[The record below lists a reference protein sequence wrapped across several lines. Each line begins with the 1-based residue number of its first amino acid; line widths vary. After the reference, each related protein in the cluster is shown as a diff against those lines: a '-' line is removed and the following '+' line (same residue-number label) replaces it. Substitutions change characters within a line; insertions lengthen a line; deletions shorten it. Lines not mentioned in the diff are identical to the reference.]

1 MKFPRRAFLYLAAG
15 AGALPIL
22 SRNARAQIYPSRP
35 ITLIVPFA
43 AGGPTDT
50 IARIVTEG
58 MRASLGQPI
67 IIENVGG
74 ADGSIAVGRAVR
86 AAPDGYTISIGN
98 VATHVLNGAAY
109 SLSYDLLKDFEGIA
123 LLTGAPAFIDAK
135 ISLPAKDLK
144 ELIAWLKANPEKA
157 SAGVFATWSRL
168 FGAYF
173 QSSTGTHIQFVPYRG
188 AAPAM
193 QDLIAGQIDLMF
205 DQAGNTLAQLRN
217 GKIKAFAV
225 AAKRR
230 LALAPDIPTM
240 DEAGVPGFYLSVWHG
255 MWAPRGTPKDII
267 AKLNFAIVTALANP
281 TLQRKLMDLGQEI
294 PPRDQQTRRRSAHI
308 RKRRPRSGGRSSRRL
323 TSRESDPNSFCEF
336 QTQAR
341 ESPERPGVGLAA
353 ARDLPR
359 LMTAPGRCC

>member
-1 MKFPRRAFLYLAAG
+1 MKLPRRRFLHLAAG
-15 AGALPIL
+15 AAALPAL
-22 SRNARAQIYPSRP
+22 SSFARAQAYPSRP

-74 ADGSIAVGRAVR
+74 ADGSIAVGRAAR
-86 AAPDGYTISIGN
+86 TAPDGYTIIIGN
-98 VATHVLNGAAY
+98 VATHVLNAAAY
-109 SLSYDLLKDFEGIA
+109 SLSYDLLNDLEAISR
-123 LLTGAPAFIDAK
+123 LTDAPAFIDTK
-135 ISLPAKDLK
+135 LSLPAKDLK
-144 ELIAWLKANPEKA
+144 ELIAWLKANPNKA

-193 QDLIAGQIDLMF
+193 QDLVAGQIDLMF

-217 GKIKAFAV
+217 NKIKALAV
-225 AAKRR
+225 AATKR

-240 DEAGVPGFYLSVWHG
+240 DEAGVPGFTLSVWHG
-255 MWAPRGTPKDII
+255 MWAPKRTPKDII
-267 AKLNFAIVTALANP
+267 AKLNAAIVTALANP
-281 TLQRKLMDLGQEI
+281 VLQQKLIDLGQEI
-294 PPRDQQTRRRSAHI
+294 PPRDQQTPEALSAYQKAEAEKWWPI
-308 RKRRPRSGGRSSRRL
+308 IK
-323 TSRESDPNSFCEF
+323 
-336 QTQAR
+336 
-341 ESPERPGVGLAA
+341 AA
-353 ARDLPR
+353 NIK
-359 LMTAPGRCC
+359 GE

>member
-1 MKFPRRAFLYLAAG
+1 MIRRRILALTLATL
-15 AGALPIL
+15 AVVL
-22 SRNARAQIYPSRP
+22 SSNGISNAQTYPVRP

-74 ADGSIAVGRAVR
+74 ADGSIAVGRAAR

-98 VATHVLNGAAY
+98 VATHVLNAAAY
-109 SLSYDLLKDFEGIA
+109 SLPYDLLNDLEAISR
-123 LLTGAPAFIDAK
+123 LTDAPAFIDTK
-135 ISLPAKDLK
+135 LSLPAKDLK
-144 ELIAWLKANPEKA
+144 DLIVWLKANPNKA

-173 QSSTGTHIQFVPYRG
+173 QSSTGTRIQFVPYRG

-193 QDLIAGQIDLMF
+193 QDLVAGQIDLMF

-217 GKIKAFAV
+217 NKIKALAV
-225 AAKRR
+225 AGTKR

-240 DEAGVPGFYLSVWHG
+240 DEAGVPGFTLSVWHG
-255 MWAPRGTPKDII
+255 MWAPKGTPKDII
-267 AKLNFAIVTALANP
+267 AKLNAAIVTALANP
-281 TLQRKLMDLGQEI
+281 ALQQKLIDLGQEI
-294 PPRDQQTRRRSAHI
+294 PPRDQQTPGALSAYQKAEAEKWWPI
-308 RKRRPRSGGRSSRRL
+308 IK
-323 TSRESDPNSFCEF
+323 
-336 QTQAR
+336 
-341 ESPERPGVGLAA
+341 AA
-353 ARDLPR
+353 NIK
-359 LMTAPGRCC
+359 GE

>member
-1 MKFPRRAFLYLAAG
+1 MISRRILALTLAAL
-15 AGALPIL
+15 AVEL
-22 SRNARAQIYPSRP
+22 SSNRVTNAQTYPTRP

-58 MRASLGQPI
+58 MRPSLGQPI

-74 ADGSIAVGRAVR
+74 ADGSIAVGRVAR

-109 SLSYDLLKDFEGIA
+109 SLPYDLLNDLEAISR
-123 LLTGAPAFIDAK
+123 LTDAPAFIDAK
-135 ISLPAKDLK
+135 LALPAKDLK
-144 ELIAWLKANPEKA
+144 ELIAWLKANPDKA

-217 GKIKAFAV
+217 GKIRTYAV
-225 AAKRR
+225 AARKR
-230 LALAPDIPTM
+230 LALAPDIPTL
-240 DEAGVPGFYLSVWHG
+240 DEAGVPGFTLSVWHG
-255 MWAPRGTPKDII
+255 MWAPKGTPKSIV
-267 AKLNFAIVTALANP
+267 AKLNSAIVAALANP
-281 TLQRKLMDLGQEI
+281 AIQQKLIGLGQEI
-294 PPRDQQTRRRSAHI
+294 PSPNQQT
-308 RKRRPRSGGRSSRRL
+308 
-323 TSRESDPNSFCEF
+323 
-336 QTQAR
+336 
-341 ESPERPGVGLAA
+341 PEALSEYQKAEAEKWWPIIKMANIKGE
-353 ARDLPR
+353 
-359 LMTAPGRCC
+359 

>member
-1 MKFPRRAFLYLAAG
+1 MTGKGFLTLMVAVLVGANTAALAQ
-15 AGALPIL
+15 
-22 SRNARAQIYPSRP
+22 SYPTRP

-74 ADGSIAVGRAVR
+74 ADGSIAVGRAAR

-109 SLSYDLLKDFEGIA
+109 SLSYDLLNDFEAIS
-123 LLTGAPAFIDAK
+123 LLTNAPAFIDAK
-135 ISLPAKDLK
+135 NALPAKDLK
-144 ELIAWLKANPEKA
+144 ELIAWLKANPDKA

-173 QSSTGTHIQFVPYRG
+173 QSSTGTRIQFVPYRG

-193 QDLIAGQIDLMF
+193 QDLVAGQIDLMF
-205 DQAGNTLAQLRN
+205 DQAANTLAQLRN
-217 GKIKAFAV
+217 GKIKAYAV
-225 AAKRR
+225 AAKKR

-255 MWAPRGTPKDII
+255 MWAPKAHTKRHHCQTEFCHRGYTCKSSGTAETRWPWPG
-267 AKLNFAIVTALANP
+267 NSFA
-281 TLQRKLMDLGQEI
+281 
-294 PPRDQQTRRRSAHI
+294 RSADAGGAQRI
-308 RKRRPRSGGRSSRRL
+308 PESGGG
-323 TSRESDPNSFCEF
+323 EVVAHH
-336 QTQAR
+336 Q
-341 ESPERPGVGLAA
+341 GG
-353 ARDLPR
+353 
-359 LMTAPGRCC
+359 

>member
-1 MKFPRRAFLYLAAG
+1 MIRRHILALTLAAL
-15 AGALPIL
+15 AVEL
-22 SRNARAQIYPSRP
+22 SSTRVTNAQTYPMRP

-58 MRASLGQPI
+58 MRPSLGQPV

-74 ADGSIAVGRAVR
+74 ADGSIAIGRAAR

-109 SLSYDLLKDFEGIA
+109 SLSYDLLNDFEAIA
-123 LLTGAPAFIDAK
+123 LLTGAPAFIDTK
-135 ISLPAKDLK
+135 LSLPAKDVK
-144 ELIAWLKANPEKA
+144 ELIAWLKANPDKA

-217 GKIKAFAV
+217 GKIKTYAV
-225 AAKRR
+225 AARKR
-230 LALAPDIPTM
+230 LALAPDIPTL
-240 DEAGVPGFYLSVWHG
+240 DEAGVSGFYLSVWHG
-255 MWAPRGTPKDII
+255 MWAPKGTPKGII
-267 AKLNFAIVTALANP
+267 AKLNSAIMSALANP
-281 TLQRKLMDLGQEI
+281 ALQRKLLDLGQEI
-294 PPRDQQTRRRSAHI
+294 PPRDQQT
-308 RKRRPRSGGRSSRRL
+308 
-323 TSRESDPNSFCEF
+323 
-336 QTQAR
+336 
-341 ESPERPGVGLAA
+341 PEALRAYQKAEAEKWWPII
-353 ARDLPR
+353 
-359 LMTAPGRCC
+359 

>member
-1 MKFPRRAFLYLAAG
+1 MPPSNPGGSQRNFVRWATTERITASSDQTGCEHLGESMAFSRRTLLSLAASAG
-15 AGALPIL
+15 TLSAFSGSAGA
-22 SRNARAQIYPSRP
+22 QVYPSRP

-50 IARIVTEG
+50 IARIVVEG

-74 ADGSIAVGRAVR
+74 ADGSIAVGRAAR

-109 SLSYDLLKDFEGIA
+109 SLSYDLLNDFEAISR
-123 LLTGAPAFIDAK
+123 LTDAPAFIDGKLA
-135 ISLPAKDLK
+135 LPAKDLK
-144 ELIAWLKANPEKA
+144 ELIAWLKANPNKA

-173 QSSTGTHIQFVPYRG
+173 QSSTGTRIQFVPYRG

-193 QDLIAGQIDLMF
+193 QDLVAGQIDLMF
-205 DQAGNTLAQLRN
+205 DQAGNTLQQLRN
-217 GKIKAFAV
+217 SKIKAFAV
-225 AAKRR
+225 AATKR

-255 MWAPRGTPKDII
+255 MWAPKGTPKDVI
-267 AKLNFAIVTALANP
+267 AKLNSAVVTALANSG
-281 TLQRKLMDLGQEI
+281 LQQKLIDLGQEV
-294 PPRDQQTRRRSAHI
+294 PPRDLQTPEALSAYQKAEAEKWWPI
-308 RKRRPRSGGRSSRRL
+308 IK
-323 TSRESDPNSFCEF
+323 
-336 QTQAR
+336 
-341 ESPERPGVGLAA
+341 AA
-353 ARDLPR
+353 NIK
-359 LMTAPGRCC
+359 GE